1 MLRRKAGGR
10 VRGKVADKLRDG
22 AERTVA
28 RYNDAPAARALHTVS
43 TPRRTTLLVILDGF
57 GHRTARQDN
66 AILAAKTPNLDRLWQ
81 NAPNTLISGS
91 GLDVG
96 LPEGQMGNSEVGHMS
111 LGAGRIVYQSITR
124 IDQAI
129 ASGEFAANSAYLDA
143 IDQAVASGKAVHIMG
158 LLSPGGVHSH
168 EEQLFAA
175 VRLAAERGAKQLF
188 LHAFL
193 DGRDTPPRSAAP
205 SLARAEAV
213 FSDVGT
219 GRIASV
225 HGRYWAMDRDNR
237 WERIEK
243 SYALLTQGESAHCA
257 ESAAEALEAA
267 YARGEDDEFVAP
279 TRIGEPA
286 AFANG
291 DAVLF
296 MNFRADRARQLT
308 QALTSSDFA
317 GFDRQQQPAVHLVTT
332 TEYAGSLNCPVAF
345 PPDTLE
351 DSLGEVLA
359 DKGLTQLRIAETE
372 KYAHVTFFFSGGREE
387 TFAGETRTLIPSPD
401 VATYDLQPEMSAHEV
416 TDALVDAIQAGSYDF
431 IVVNF
436 ANGDMVGHTGQF
448 DAAVAAVETLDAC
461 LGRIEAAL
469 LAADGEGLI
478 TADHGNCEQM
488 RDHDNDQPHT
498 QHTTELVPLIYLGNG
513 PHQLDPEGGILAD
526 IAPTILSMMGLN
538 IPAAMT
544 GRSLLRS

>member
-1 MLRRKAGGR
+1 MLRREAGGR

-57 GHRTARQDN
+57 GHRTAREDN

-296 MNFRADRARQLT
+296 MNFRADRARQLA

-317 GFDRQQQPAVHLVTT
+317 GFDRVRQPTVHLVTT

-448 DAAVAAVETLDAC
+448 DAAVAAVETLDEC

>member
-57 GHRTARQDN
+57 GHRTAREDN

-257 ESAAEALEAA
+257 ESAAEALEAS

>member
-1 MLRRKAGGR
+1 MLRREAGGR

-57 GHRTARQDN
+57 GHRTAREDN

-296 MNFRADRARQLT
+296 MNFRADRARQLA
-308 QALTSSDFA
+308 QALTSSDFT
-317 GFDRQQQPAVHLVTT
+317 GFNRVRQPAVHLVTT

>member
-1 MLRRKAGGR
+1 MLRREAGGR

-57 GHRTARQDN
+57 GHRTAREDN

-143 IDQAVASGKAVHIMG
+143 IDEAVASGKAVHIMG

-257 ESAAEALEAA
+257 ESAAEALEAS

-498 QHTTELVPLIYLGNG
+498 QHTTELVPLIYVGNG
-513 PHQLDPEGGILAD
+513 PRQLDPEGGILAD
-526 IAPTILSMMGLN
+526 IAPTILSMMGLE

-544 GRSLLRS
+544 GRSLLTS

>member
-1 MLRRKAGGR
+1 MLRREAGGR

-57 GHRTARQDN
+57 GHRTAREDN